1 MDVPGDG
8 LRRSASSR
16 VVRGSLRS
24 IATIPTMDENL
35 IETTPESAEP
45 AKPNAASRAGAKS
58 LKRDRKKAQAKVPK
72 PTKKAR
78 GKVRQ

>member
-1 MDVPGDG
+1 MGVPVMVR
-8 LRRSASSR
+8 RRSASSR
-16 VVRGSLRS
+16 VVRGSLRT

-35 IETTPESAEP
+35 IETTPEPAEP

-58 LKRDRKKAQAKVPK
+58 LKRDRKKAKAKVPK

-78 GKVRQ
+78 GKVRP